1 MITSQEYLETVKS
14 MRKRTTRLER
24 EGDYWTDEE
33 KAILVQKFEAGEGIT
48 AIALELHRSEPAVC
62 QMIEKL
68 DLFNRKSQPQRRKSL
83 PKPPVCLC
91 ENCRVDPACCP
102 NCKHYAVAQEEI

>member
-1 MITSQEYLETVKS
+1 MNSYIETEGVIN
-14 MRKRTTRLER
+14 MRRRTVRLDR

-33 KAILVQKFEAGEGIT
+33 KQKLVQKFLDGEGIT
-48 AIALELHRSEPAVC
+48 AIALELQRSEPAIY

-68 DLFNRKSQPQRRKSL
+68 DLYNRKSQPQRRRPL

-91 ENCRVDPACCP
+91 ESCRVDPACCP
-102 NCKHYAVAQEEI
+102 NCKHYVAAQEEV

>member
-1 MITSQEYLETVKS
+1 MNSYIETEGVIN
-14 MRKRTTRLER
+14 MRRRTVGLDR

-33 KAILVQKFEAGEGIT
+33 KQKLVQKFMEGEGIT
-48 AIALELHRSEPAVC
+48 AIALELQRSEPAIF

-68 DLFNRKSQPQRRKSL
+68 DLFNRKNQPQRRKSL
-83 PKPPVCLC
+83 PNPPVCLC

-102 NCKHYAVAQEEI
+102 NCKHYMAEPEVE